1 MLPIINILLIVG
13 ILLFILYNLY
23 VDTRNWSNTGSFLEG
38 MENSNSNYE
47 YAQKRYC
54 KTYDSYS
61 RHTVPVSATQS
72 KEKGCELK
80 CDELGDNCNVM
91 AAGDGTENGMSYN
104 CTTYKNC
111 ALSAPGTSSG
121 WTSGSGTT
129 GGNFEYYKKI
139 HRAAPATAATDS
151 SPLAEYMGA
160 KGGYDFSSADE
171 AKAKC
176 EADGLQLCKKEE
188 VIAGAK
194 SKDSLQNVCSTGW
207 TTDAPRGWYSV
218 KGASGCGSDNNWNTW
233 APPSGK
239 GSAHCC
245 KPLTSAAAAPAG
257 SSEELKGQ
265 NDSGYRGNQTKT
277 RSGKT
282 CMNWTSQN
290 PHSHSNTPEKKPN
303 RGLGD
308 HNYCRNPSEPV
319 SSSDTIWCYTTDPNS
334 RWEYCDPLQTTPT
347 ASEAQG
353 EAGSTDV
360 GAGTANDAMQNE
372 INTRAGDVAPMGSNV
387 PQNCKKGC
395 VAPTGPNGNC
405 KVIQKDGVE
414 KRECDYG
421 CPVPTF
427 ERGDTVNCKYDR
439 DCNSCGTVL
448 FNPDDPPQ
456 MPASGRPADGVN
468 TNSWVGSRID
478 VPGIQNAPGLNPG
491 GQMAQGQMIQGQMAQ
506 GQMAQGQMAQGQMIQ
521 GQMAQGGM
529 TQPGSM
535 EMSTM
540 TYQSG
545 SPATTAA
552 NVGASTYSLF
562 NENIMK
568 QVLANRDLIPSDIN
582 SNNEETSYNSRIG
595 KKFMIDTATIR
606 NFALPNIDE
615 EDYIELGRIV
625 KKIKMTE
632 KDPQSI
638 DQVKTL
644 YSKLNQYVL
653 ELLTDSSLDMSGYD
667 NRGTPSQINNKTRTT
682 GMFGENSNSL
692 IKEKVGK
699 QRIKPYNSIWSLYH

>member
-23 VDTRNWSNTGSFLEG
+23 IDTRNWSNTGSFLEG
-38 MENSNSNYE
+38 MEN
-47 YAQKRYC
+47 A
-54 KTYDSYS
+54 
-61 RHTVPVSATQS
+61 
-72 KEKGCELK
+72 
-80 CDELGDNCNVM
+80 
-91 AAGDGTENGMSYN
+91 
-104 CTTYKNC
+104 
-111 ALSAPGTSSG
+111 SS
-121 WTSGSGTT
+121 
-129 GGNFEYYKKI
+129 
-139 HRAAPATAATDS
+139 
-151 SPLAEYMGA
+151 LAEYMGA
-160 KGGYDFSSADE
+160 FGGPVENYSFSSADE

-176 EADGLQLCKKEE
+176 EAEGLQLCTKEE

-194 SKDSLQNVCSTGW
+194 SKASLENVCSAGW

-218 KGASGCGSDNNWNTW
+218 KGRYQCGTDNNWNTW

-245 KPLTSAAAAPAG
+245 KPVTSAAPAG

-265 NDSGYRGNQTKT
+265 NGSGYRGNQTKT

-282 CMNWTSQN
+282 CMNWTSQD

-334 RWEYCDPLQTTPT
+334 RWEYCDPLPSSSTAAPTTYFKTENNQLCSDVGKDPIT
-347 ASEAQG
+347 TSSECKEAAEKLNLTWSNDFNGNGDHPNCLFSNDGRSKVHFNTSSTPGGAQPNYQSLCKNKPVNAPAPASAAPGSTQPG
-353 EAGSTDV
+353 AGS
-360 GAGTANDAMQNE
+360 AEDAIENQVRS
-372 INTRAGDVAPMGSNV
+372 RAGNVAPMGSNV

-395 VAPTGPNGNC
+395 VAPTGPSGNC

-421 CPVPTF
+421 CPVPSF
-427 ERGDTVNCKYDR
+427 IRGDTVNCKYDR

-456 MPASGRPADGVN
+456 MPPSGRPVDGVN

-491 GQMAQGQMIQGQMAQ
+491 GQTVQGQMGQGETVQVQMGQGQMGQGQMANNQ
-506 GQMAQGQMAQGQMIQ
+506 YIGEL
-521 GQMAQGGM
+521 
-529 TQPGSM
+529 

-540 TYQSG
+540 DVI
-545 SPATTAA
+545 SPASVATSSNAI
-552 NVGASTYSLF
+552 F
-562 NENIMK
+562 DENIMK
-568 QVLANRDLIPSDIN
+568 QVLENKDLIPSDLN
-582 SNNEETSYNSRIG
+582 TNNEETSLNSRIG

-606 NFALPNIDE
+606 NFALPNIE
-615 EDYIELGRIV
+615 ENDYIELGRIV
-625 KKIKMTE
+625 KSIKMRE
-632 KDPQSI
+632 KDPQEI
-638 DQVKTL
+638 DQVKVL
-644 YSKLNQYVL
+644 YEKLNKYVL
-653 ELLTDSSLDMSGYD
+653 ELLTDSSLDTTGY
-667 NRGTPSQINNKTRTT
+667 NNNNIPKQLNNKTRTT

-692 IKEKVGK
+692 ISNTDTHKNKRRSKVK
-699 QRIKPYNSIWSLYH
+699 SYNSLWSLYG